1 MTTKQLTTAGLIL
14 AIIFFMGMGIWKG
27 QQEKGPSGVVVED
40 KAPVILSKDGPTIGG
55 PFTLVD
61 QTGTTRHDTD
71 FKGKPMLV
79 YFGYTYCP
87 DICPMGLSNMR
98 QAVQE
103 LGGKDVIQ
111 PIFITIDPAR
121 DNREQLA
128 LYAQNFGDDFV
139 MLTGSQDQVDQV
151 KKSYRVHA
159 AKASQDRGSNDYLMD
174 HSSIIYLMDKDGQ
187 FVKHFN
193 HQSSPEEIIKGVR
206 EARALEG

>member
-1 MTTKQLTTAGLIL
+1 MTSKQLTTAGLIA

-27 QQEKGPSGVVVED
+27 QQDKGQSAFILED
-40 KAPVILSKDGPTIGG
+40 KAPVSVEGGPSIGG

-61 QTGTTRHDTD
+61 QNGITQHDTD

-103 LGGKDVIQ
+103 LGGKEIIQ

-121 DNREQLA
+121 DTVEQLG
-128 LYAQNFGDDFV
+128 LYAQNFGDDFM
-139 MLTGSQDQVDQV
+139 MLTGTQDQVDQV

-159 AKASQDRGSNDYLMD
+159 AKASQDRGTNDYLMD
-174 HSSIIYLMDKDGQ
+174 HSSIIYLMDKDGR

-193 HQSSPEEIIKGVR
+193 HQSPPEEIIKGVR
-206 EARALEG
+206 EAGV